1 MSAIAERGAAIAPG
15 RARAAAETAVAPA
28 PAPERFAPNPWVL
41 IGVVMVG
48 NFLGPL
54 YSSVANVVLP
64 NLVASFGS
72 DVETMEWVV
81 TGYMLGYSIAMP
93 VAGWLAD
100 TFGRR
105 RMYLLG
111 LAIFTVAS
119 VLTSFAWDASSLI
132 AFRILQAI
140 GGGIISPTSMALI
153 TDVVPPAQ
161 RGRALG
167 VWGLGMMLA
176 PTFGPVVSG
185 WIVDTFDDWRLIFL
199 LGIPFGIAGLV
210 LSYLKIPHDDK
221 RISRAPFDA
230 LGFVLLTVALAAFLI
245 PLTQGERVGW
255 DDPLIRGSFAL
266 AVASFAGFIW
276 RELRTEHPMMD
287 LALFTERTFSLAVGL
302 RAILGMGYYFAI
314 FLLPLFTQSVLGW
327 TPTLSG
333 LVLMPAGLAMALLMP
348 ISGML
353 SDRIGARWLVLAG
366 VAIAAGGTLLFAKI
380 DVDWDV
386 TRIAV
391 DSLIRTAALGLMF
404 TPLTAVA
411 LAAIPRTRAGS
422 ASGILNTVW
431 QVGGS
436 LGIAIG
442 QTFLTNRTAQ
452 RLADAAGQVVPDRPA
467 VAQAMHALGAQFSP
481 AAAQAMLAKETA
493 LMATVQAYG
502 DTFLFASVVMAL
514 GIPAALLLPGMRRR
528 SRA

>member
-1 MSAIAERGAAIAPG
+1 MAAVADRLPAAARGAASGAASAAP
-15 RARAAAETAVAPA
+15 RAVAV
-28 PAPERFAPNPWVL
+28 PNPWVL

-111 LAIFTVAS
+111 LAIFTGAS
-119 VLTSFAWDASSLI
+119 VLTAFAWDSSSLI
-132 AFRILQAI
+132 GFRILQAI

-153 TDVVPPAQ
+153 TDVVPAAQ

-199 LGIPFGIAGLV
+199 LGIPFGIAGLL
-210 LSYLKIPHDDK
+210 LSLAKLPHDDK
-221 RISRAPFDA
+221 RLTRVPFDVW
-230 LGFVLLTVALAAFLI
+230 GFVLLTVALAAFLI
-245 PLTQGERVGW
+245 PLTQGGRVGW
-255 DDPLIRGSFAL
+255 DDPLIRGSFVL
-266 AVASFAGFIW
+266 AVVSFGAFIR
-276 RELRTEHPMMD
+276 RELTAKHPMMD
-287 LALFTERTFSLAVGL
+287 LGLFGERTFSLAVGL

-314 FLLPLFTQSVLGW
+314 FLLPLFTQNVLGW

-348 ISGML
+348 LSGML
-353 SDRIGARWLVLAG
+353 SDIIGARWLVVAG
-366 VAIAAGGTLLFAKI
+366 VITAALGTLLFAKI
-380 DVDWDV
+380 DIDWDV

-411 LAAIPRTRAGS
+411 LAAIPRNRAGS

-442 QTFLTNRTAQ
+442 QTYLTNRTAL
-452 RLADAAGQVVPDRPA
+452 RLSDAAGETVLSRAP
-467 VAQAMHALGAQFSP
+467 VAQALQTLGHQLSP
-481 AAAQAMLAKETA
+481 AGAQAMLAKQTA
-493 LMATVQAYG
+493 LFATVQAYG
-502 DTFLFASVVMAL
+502 DTFLLATIIMAL
-514 GIPAALLLPGMRRR
+514 GIPAALMLPRVRRAR
-528 SRA
+528 G

>member
-1 MSAIAERGAAIAPG
+1 MAAVAERGALTRAPVG
-15 RARAAAETAVAPA
+15 SALPVPAVPGKLSTQS
-28 PAPERFAPNPWVL
+28 PWVL

-105 RMYLLG
+105 RMYLIG
-111 LAIFTVAS
+111 LALFTAAS
-119 VLTSFAWDASSLI
+119 ILTAVAWDSSSLI

-140 GGGIISPTSMALI
+140 GGGIVSPTAMALI
-153 TDVVPPAQ
+153 ADVVPPQQ

-185 WIVDTFDDWRLIFL
+185 WIVDNFDQWRLIFL
-199 LGIPFGIAGLV
+199 LGIPFGVIGLV
-210 LSYLKIPHDDK
+210 LAYVKLPHDDA
-221 RISRAPFDA
+221 RIGRAPFDVW
-230 LGFVLLTVALAAFLI
+230 GFGLLTVALAAFLI

-255 DDPLIRGSFAL
+255 GDPSILGSFAL
-266 AVASFAGFIW
+266 ATASFAGFIW
-276 RELRTEHPMMD
+276 RELRTPHPMMD
-287 LALFTERTFSLAVGL
+287 LTLFHERTFSIAVGL
-302 RAILGMGYYFAI
+302 RSVLGMGYYFAI
-314 FLLPLFTQSVLGW
+314 FLLPLFTQNVLGW

-333 LVLMPAGLAMALLMP
+333 LVLLPAGLAMALLMP
-348 ISGML
+348 LSGSL
-353 SDRIGARWLVLAG
+353 SDVIGARWLVVAG
-366 VAIAAGGTLLFAKI
+366 VAIATAGTLLFASI
-380 DVDWDV
+380 DIDWDV
-386 TRIAV
+386 NRITIDA
-391 DSLIRTAALGLMF
+391 LIRTAALGLMF

-411 LAAIPRTRAGS
+411 LASVPRTRAGS

-442 QTFLTNRTAQ
+442 QTYLTTRTAAH
-452 RLADAAGQVVPDRPA
+452 LSDDAGAVVLSRPA
-467 VAQAMHALGAQFSP
+467 IAHAMQTLGAQFTPSV
-481 AAAQAMLAKETA
+481 AQAMLAKQTA

-502 DTFLFASVVMAL
+502 DTFLLATLVMAC
-514 GIPAALLLPGMRRR
+514 GIPAALLLPGMRAR
-528 SRA
+528 SRG

>member
-1 MSAIAERGAAIAPG
+1 LSALAERP
-15 RARAAAETAVAPA
+15 AAEAAVP
-28 PAPERFAPNPWVL
+28 PRPDVRVEGPLPNPWVL

-119 VLTSFAWDASSLI
+119 VLTALAWDPTSLI

-185 WIVDTFDDWRLIFL
+185 WIVDNFDDWRLIFL
-199 LGIPFGIAGLV
+199 LGIPFGIAGLL
-210 LSYLKIPHDDK
+210 LSYAKIPHDDQ
-221 RISRAPFDA
+221 RVARAPFDTP
-230 LGFVLLTVALAAFLI
+230 GFALLTVALAAFLI

-255 DDPLIRGSFAL
+255 DDPMIRGSFVL
-266 AVASFAGFIW
+266 AAVSFAAFVR
-276 RELRTEHPMMD
+276 RELTTAHPMMD
-287 LALFTERTFSLAVGL
+287 LTLFRERTFSLAVGL
-302 RAILGMGYYFAI
+302 RSILGMGYYFAI
-314 FLLPLFTQSVLGW
+314 FLLPLFTQTVLGW

-333 LVLMPAGLAMALLMP
+333 LVLLPAGLAMALLMP
-348 ISGML
+348 ISGTL
-353 SDRIGARWLVLAG
+353 SDRIGARWLVVSG
-366 VAIAAGGTLLFAKI
+366 VAIAAAGTFLFAKI
-380 DVDWDV
+380 DIDWDV

-411 LAAIPRTRAGS
+411 LSVIPRTRAGR

-442 QTFLTNRTAQ
+442 QTYLTTRTAL
-452 RLADAAGQVVPDRPA
+452 RLSDDAGSVTLARPA
-467 VAQAMHALGAQFSP
+467 VVDTLHALGSHVS
-481 AAAQAMLAKETA
+481 AAASQLMLAQQTTII
-493 LMATVQAYG
+493 ATVQAYG
-502 DTFLFASVVMAL
+502 DTFLLATIVMAC
-514 GIPAALLLPGMRRR
+514 GVPAALLLPGRRK
-528 SRA
+528 SGA